1 MTGINVSLPPP
12 LPPFYYLLFSP
23 AFFTL
28 PESLKFYYGN
38 TRLRGHE
45 TPADVSISFDSVL
58 GEVKLIG
65 CVTPL
70 SYFQARNGGRGR
82 NRCVF
87 GAGTVHLHRLV
98 LLNDIQLMNP
108 LAQIGGSKCSCPDL
122 S

>member
-70 SYFQARNGGRGR
+70 SYFI
-82 NRCVF
+82 
-87 GAGTVHLHRLV
+87 LIYKV
-98 LLNDIQLMNP
+98 LLPVEGYIKLEA
-108 LAQIGGSKCSCPDL
+108 LLCPMMYHGPW
-122 S
+122 SISS